1 MAIND
6 TTQLAVRGI
15 VAGQDHVHTLHFRHM
30 ALPPDSEQ
38 ALIDEWQAG
47 CRTAYRAAFITFDSP
62 VITLTA
68 RQVCG
73 TVPLR
78 APVEETEA
86 VGNQPGTRTPSGD
99 RLAPWLASVTSER
112 TALAGRSRRGRY
124 YLGGLIEADIVMAD
138 LQSAYL
144 TLVQAYATALLTV
157 FGPAGTSA
165 NFKLAVHSS
174 KLAAQGLQCQDSSTL
189 VNGLIVRSPLA
200 TMKSRKAGSG
210 T

>member
-6 TTQLAVRGI
+6 TTQLAVKGV
-15 VAGQDHVHTLHFRHM
+15 VAGQDHVHTLHFRHL
-30 ALPPDSEQ
+30 ALPPNPEQ
-38 ALIDEWQAG
+38 ALIDAWQAG
-47 CRTAYRAAFITFDSP
+47 CRTAYRACFVTFDNP
-62 VITLTA
+62 VLTITA

-78 APVEETEA
+78 APVEETEV

-112 TALAGRSRRGRY
+112 SALAGRSRRGRY

-144 TLVQAYATALLTV
+144 ALVQAYANTLDTIFMDGTDPNFALV
-157 FGPAGTSA
+157 
-165 NFKLAVHSS
+165 VHSS
-174 KLAAQGLQCQDSSTL
+174 KLALQGLQCQDSSTL
-189 VNGLIVRSPLA
+189 VNGLIVRGQLA